1 MSNAHVH
8 ALIETLPSGHFEKSL
23 TLQQNWKP
31 LSDPLLPST
40 RLS

>member
-23 TLQQNWKP
+23 TLQQN
-31 LSDPLLPST
+31 
-40 RLS
+40 